1 MPGPE
6 TEYSGKITVLDGAKY
21 PSPLISFGEEFVGDS
36 ERILQNLNPGLL
48 SLNIGSGSVPLSF
61 ELAGPRETVH
71 FLPQS
76 TRAAVVTCGGLCPG
90 LNNILRALV
99 LELHHRYGV
108 SSILGVRHG
117 LQGFISGYGHHVQ
130 ELTPSFVERILDLGG
145 SVLGSSRGP
154 QDFERIT
161 DWLEAEKIN
170 LLFMVGGDGTLTAA
184 HHLSRAIRKRGLDLV
199 LVGIPKTIDNDIPHI
214 DRSFGFD
221 TAVEEAARVIR
232 SAHTEAVAYP
242 GGIGLI
248 KLMGRHSG
256 FIAATAALAQ
266 QDANFVLVPE
276 VPFEL
281 GGAEGLLSALEK
293 RLEMRGHALIVVAE
307 GAGQDFCGGRLEKD
321 LSGNRKLGDIGLF
334 LKEKIAAYFAEK
346 GIFISMKYFDPGY
359 MIRSLPANANDAVFC
374 SFLARNA
381 VHAAMA
387 GKTEML
393 VGYVNGHFVHLPL
406 ELCAGQRKHLDP
418 RGRLWR
424 AVLEA
429 TGQGVLASPH

>member
-1 MPGPE
+1 MRVPEAKDFGNISHLSGP
-6 TEYSGKITVLDGAKY
+6 KF
-21 PSPLISFGEEFVGDS
+21 PSPLKAFGEEFVSDS
-36 ERILQNLNPGLL
+36 DRILKSPNTDLFRFSPEKD
-48 SLNIGSGSVPLSF
+48 SFPPSF
-61 ELAGPRETVH
+61 ELAGPRDTNH
-71 FLPQS
+71 FTPKS
-76 TRAAVVTCGGLCPG
+76 TRVAVVTCGGLCPG

-108 SSILGVRHG
+108 RSIQGIRFG
-117 LQGFISGYGHHVQ
+117 LQGFIPEYGHFVQ
-130 ELTPSFVERILDLGG
+130 ELTPSFVERILDMGG

-161 DWLEAEKIN
+161 DWLEENKIN

-184 HHLSRAIRKRGLDLV
+184 HLLCRAIRKRNLDLA
-199 LVGIPKTIDNDIPHI
+199 LVGIPKTIDNDIPNI

-232 SAHTEAVAYP
+232 CAHTEAVAYP
-242 GGIGLI
+242 NGIGLI

-276 VPFEL
+276 APFDLE
-281 GGAEGLLSALEK
+281 GEGGLLSALK
-293 RLEMRGHALIVVAE
+293 TRLEMRGHALIVVAE
-307 GAGQDFCGGRLEKD
+307 GAGQNYCGGQNERD
-321 LSGNRKLGDIGLF
+321 LSGNRKLSDIGLF
-334 LKEKIAAYFAEK
+334 LKDRIGGYFSEKNIAV
-346 GIFISMKYFDPGY
+346 SMKYFDPGY

-393 VGYVNGHFVHLPL
+393 VGYLNGHFIHLPL
-406 ELCAGQRKHLDP
+406 SLCAGQRKHLDP

-429 TGQGVLASPH
+429 TGQGALRSL